1 MLRQLLFIL
10 DEGCNLLD
18 KYVDFAGKENLEEA
32 CLHVLLILERG
43 LELQPKMLEV
53 ARATGTRRML
63 NPLDK
68 LLLGL
73 NPRSGDILNYACY
86 SANELFFYF
95 LLDSYV

>member
-1 MLRQLLFIL
+1 MLRHLLFIL

-32 CLHVLLILERG
+32 CLNVLLILERG
-43 LELQPKMLEV
+43 LKLQPKMLEV
-53 ARATGTRRML
+53 VRATGTRRML

-73 NPRSGDILNYACY
+73 NPRSGEIFVTVCN
-86 SANELFFYF
+86 NEI
-95 LLDSYV
+95 D

>member
-32 CLHVLLILERG
+32 CLNVLLILERG
-43 LELQPKMLEV
+43 LKLQPKMLEV
-53 ARATGTRRML
+53 VRATGTRRML

-73 NPRSGDILNYACY
+73 NPRSGEIFVTVCN
-86 SANELFFYF
+86 NEI
-95 LLDSYV
+95 D

>member
-1 MLRQLLFIL
+1 MLRQQLFIL

-32 CLHVLLILERG
+32 CLNVLLILERG
-43 LELQPKMLEV
+43 LKLQPKMLEV
-53 ARATGTRRML
+53 VRATGTRRML

-73 NPRSGDILNYACY
+73 NPRSGEIFVTVCN
-86 SANELFFYF
+86 NEI
-95 LLDSYV
+95 D